1 MTTFTWS
8 ILSMSVMPVLE
19 GESDVVVSAQWNLN
33 GSTTITEVVTH
44 IDMETEEP
52 VETIVDKNYTS
63 NLIGWQN
70 FTLQQDADFIPY
82 NQLTQEQVI
91 EWVKNAM
98 SESGV
103 ASMEAAVQG
112 ELDALINPPTVA
124 VVSPLPW

>member
-1 MTTFTWS
+1 MTTFTWA

-33 GSTTITEVVTH
+33 GSTTVTEVVTH

-103 ASMEAAVQG
+103 ASMEVAVQG